1 MQFLGATFCGL
12 VAVQLVVL
20 IASSIRRAALQ
31 QQRSQLDIE
40 LLREQIRAAGAL
52 RSQRE
57 QSRLCWNG
65 VRKFVVEQ
73 KVVEADNVCSFHLV
87 PHDRKPLPL
96 FQPGQFLTFKLRLD
110 GADKHVVRC
119 YSISSAPNAEYYRIT
134 IKRVPAPRGDLGAPP
149 GLVSNYF
156 HDHVEV
162 GDILDAE
169 APRGKFCIDP
179 TLARPLVLIAGGVGI
194 TPFAS
199 MIRTIIE
206 AGSPREVILFYGVR
220 TLRDAAL
227 GEELREL
234 TGDADNV
241 TVHVCYSHVSD
252 EEELPAGHY
261 SGHASVDLMK
271 RVLGSNNYDYY
282 LCGPPPMMDCL
293 ISQLQDWGVPKTQ
306 IFTEAFGAAT
316 GKAVSKV
323 QMSRRE
329 SDQKETHDEP
339 QETTDT
345 IEVKFSRSAKSSNWD
360 RTAASLLEFARKQ
373 NIEIESGCEIG
384 HCGTCVV
391 AVKSGSVICL
401 NDQCAPTEEGT
412 CLACISVPGGDLVLD
427 A

>member
-1 MQFLGATFCGL
+1 MQLIGATFCGL
-12 VAVQLVVL
+12 VAIQLAVL
-20 IASSIRRAALQ
+20 IISSMRRSALQ
-31 QQRSQLDIE
+31 QQKSQLAIS

-52 RSQRE
+52 RNQRE
-57 QSRLCWNG
+57 QSRQCWNG
-65 VRKFVVEQ
+65 VRKFVVDR
-73 KVVEADNVCSFHLV
+73 KVVEAENVCSFYLV

-96 FQPGQFLTFKLRLD
+96 FQPGQFLTFKLRLE
-110 GADKHVVRC
+110 GEDKPVVRC
-119 YSISSAPNAEYYRIT
+119 YSISSAPNPDYYRIT
-134 IKRVPAPRGDLGAPP
+134 VKRVPPPPGDGQVPP

-156 HDHVEV
+156 HDHINE

-179 TLARPLVLIAGGVGI
+179 LLRRPLVLIAGGVGI

-199 MIRTIIE
+199 MIRAILDTD
-206 AGSPREVILFYGVR
+206 SQREVVLFYGVR
-220 TLRDAAL
+220 TPEDAAL
-227 GEELREL
+227 AAELHEI
-234 TGDADNV
+234 TADADNIAIH
-241 TVHVCYSHVSD
+241 TCYSH
-252 EEELPAGHY
+252 Y
-261 SGHASVDLMK
+261 SGDQALRERQYTEHASVELMK

-282 LCGPPPMMDCL
+282 LCGPPPMMDSL
-293 ISQLQDWGVPKTQ
+293 IAQLQDWGVPKSQ

-329 SDQKETHDEP
+329 AGGEEKPSAPAEAAKSF
-339 QETTDT
+339 
-345 IEVKFSRSAKSSNWD
+345 EVKFSRSSKSTKWD
-360 RTAASLLEFARKQ
+360 SSSANLLEFARNQ

-391 AVKSGSVICL
+391 AVKSGAVICL

-412 CLACISVPGGDLVLD
+412 CLACISIPDGDLVLD